1 MKVSFRLVILLVGIA
16 VIPLAVLAGTSL
28 ALVEQAAGAE
38 SLASDLTQTYLNDI
52 LANVT
57 VTVVIVTLIAVAVA
71 KSLSNP
77 IEKLRRSAGEIAR
90 GNLDVE
96 VRPSTSD
103 EIGELTTQFDYM
115 RKQIIKDRSEL
126 KEQAEE
132 LQKSQAAKQEFASM
146 VTHELKTPLVPI
158 IGYGSMFLGGQLG
171 NLTPE
176 QKQKLEIMYS
186 SAERLT
192 RLIQDVLDVQKLDLG
207 EMHFDIEQVSAR
219 RIIEDSIN
227 SLKPQ
232 AEAKGVTL
240 LNRLNDDLAFTC
252 DYGRIMQVLN
262 NLVNNGIKFSPSSG
276 KIEIGAYLK
285 DGSVIFSIK
294 DEGVGIPKDK
304 QGRLFTKFYQVDTS
318 MTRKAGGTGLGLVIC
333 KGIVEAHKGKIWFE
347 SEEGKGSIFT
357 FSIPMGETFGK
368 EESASG

>member
-1 MKVSFRLVILLVGIA
+1 VKVSYKLVILLVGIA
-16 VIPLAVLAGTSL
+16 VIPLAVLAETSL
-28 ALVEQAAGAE
+28 ALVAE
-38 SLASDLTQTYLNDI
+38 VADAQSLPSDLTQTYLRDI
-52 LANVT
+52 LANVA
-57 VTVVIVTLIAVAVA
+57 VTVVIVALIAVAVA
-71 KSLSNP
+71 KSLSTP
-77 IEKLRRSAGEIAR
+77 IEKLRKSASEIAQ
-90 GNLDVE
+90 GNLDVQ

-115 RKQIIKDRSEL
+115 RKQIIRDRNEL

-132 LQKSQAAKQEFASM
+132 LRKSQLAKQEFASM

-171 NLTPE
+171 KLTPE
-176 QKQKLEIMYS
+176 QRKKLEIMYS

-207 EMHFDIEQVSAR
+207 QMHFDMERISAR
-219 RIIEDSIN
+219 RMIEDSVS

-232 AEAKGVTL
+232 AEAKGVSL
-240 LNRLNDDLAFTC
+240 LNCLNGDATLTC

-262 NLVNNGIKFSPSSG
+262 NLINNGIKFSPGGG
-276 KIEIGAYLK
+276 KIEIDASLK
-285 DGSVIFSIK
+285 DGSVVFSVK
-294 DEGVGIPKDK
+294 DEGIGIPKDK
-304 QGRLFTKFYQVDTS
+304 QDRLFTKFYQVDTS

-333 KGIVEAHKGKIWFE
+333 KGIVEAHKGRIWFE

-357 FSIPMGETFGK
+357 FSIPVGETFGK
-368 EESASG
+368 EKSASG